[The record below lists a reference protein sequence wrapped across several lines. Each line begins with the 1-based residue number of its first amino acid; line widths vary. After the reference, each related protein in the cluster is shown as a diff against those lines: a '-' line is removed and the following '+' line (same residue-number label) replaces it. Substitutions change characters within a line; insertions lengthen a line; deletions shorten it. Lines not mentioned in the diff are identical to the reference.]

1 MTRQCADCKLIMGE
15 KCHICG
21 SQNLIL
27 LNREGD
33 LPPDTFEC
41 HKNHQFQEGQ
51 GGVTHGICDS
61 CLEKRRQEVESAA
74 RY

>member
-1 MTRQCADCKLIMGE
+1 MTRQCADCKIIMGE
-15 KCHICG
+15 KCPVCG
-21 SQNLIL
+21 SQNLVL

-41 HKNHQFQEGQ
+41 HNHHEFQEGA
-51 GGVTHGICDS
+51 GGITHGICDP